1 MDKEKILLVDDEEEF
16 TRVLAERLE
25 ARGLQVHTV
34 ASGAEALEKVKEI
47 YYDAIILDMAMPDM
61 DGTETLKHL
70 IKINPDLQII
80 FLTGHATLEKGIE
93 AVKLG
98 AMDFLEKPVKFDALL
113 EKIEEAK
120 AQKAVLVEKRAQ
132 EKMKDILGKKGW

>member
-25 ARGLQVHTV
+25 ARGLQVQTV
-34 ASGAEALEKVKEI
+34 ASGAEALEKVKAI

-61 DGTETLKHL
+61 DGTETLKQL
-70 IKINPDLQII
+70 MKINPDLQVV

-113 EKIEEAK
+113 EKIKLAK
-120 AQKAVLVEKRAQ
+120 ANKAILVEKRAE
-132 EKMKDILGKKGW
+132 EKMKKILGRKGW